1 MGEGRGERAVET
13 NFVIHITARLTF
25 LLILA
30 LAPRAA
36 SAQPAGGDPYSP
48 ALPAAQPDPQRYPIN
63 VQSPAFRFGSN
74 APQSQA
80 TAPTQQPPAAPP
92 PTDPQR
98 YPLPSPTIA
107 APPLPN
113 ASPQPPAP
121 SPQPASAGHLFQPAQ
136 IVATVGNKYI
146 FYGDVAPMV
155 NQMLQPALA
164 KAPSEFERQQIEKYR
179 DPLTRQAIRQMV
191 ETKLMYLEFEREIVK
206 NAPKD
211 KLPEVRKNIDKKV
224 FESFEQELAD
234 TRAKID
240 KARPEELPELLK
252 RDPIVPRLVMLM
264 KDVNAES
271 LGELDAALRQFGSTL
286 EKEVRYYGEYK
297 LGRTT
302 VGKHINFKPEI
313 THQEMLDYYHEH
325 AADYAVPAKVRFEI
339 LTVKFESF
347 PTRQAAQAAIAAMG
361 NEVFFGAP
369 FKAVA
374 QKGSQEPNAQA
385 GGYYDWTSQGSLAS
399 QPIDEALFTIET
411 GKLSQIIEDN
421 RGLHIVRV
429 IERSPAGQ
437 VSFLEAQ
444 PKIKEAIT
452 TQKKEADYKKFVQ
465 TLGVGTRVWTI
476 YDDQAEPTATARQQG
491 GTQPR

>member
-1 MGEGRGERAVET
+1 M
-13 NFVIHITARLTF
+13 F
-25 LLILA
+25 LLVLTLA
-30 LAPRAA
+30 VRAA
-36 SAQPAGGDPYSP
+36 SGQPGSGDPYSP
-48 ALPAAQPDPQRYPIN
+48 GPQAPPDPQRYPIN
-63 VQSPAFRFGSN
+63 VGPPAFRFGSN
-74 APQSQA
+74 APQAQPA
-80 TAPTQQPPAAPP
+80 AQPPAAPP
-92 PTDPQR
+92 ANDPQR
-98 YPLPSPTIA
+98 YPLPGPATVP
-107 APPLPN
+107 PPLPT
-113 ASPQPPAP
+113 PELRTP
-121 SPQPASAGHLFQPAQ
+121 SPEPSAPAGNLFQPAQ
-136 IVATVGNKYI
+136 IVATVGNKLI

-155 NQMLQPALA
+155 NQMLEPALA
-164 KAPSEFERQQIEKYR
+164 KATSDFERQQIEQYR
-179 DPLTRQAIRQMV
+179 VPLTRQAIKQMV
-191 ETKLMYLEFEREIVK
+191 ETKLMYLEFERDIKK

-211 KLPEVRKNIDKKV
+211 KQQEVWKNIDKKV
-224 FESFEQELAD
+224 FESFEQELAE

-240 KARPEELPELLK
+240 KAKPEELPELLK

-271 LGELDAALRQFGSTL
+271 LGELDAALRRYGSTL

-325 AADYAVPAKVRFEI
+325 AADYAVPAKARFEI

-347 PTRQAAQAAIAAMG
+347 PTRAAAQAAIAAMG

-374 QKGSQEPNAQA
+374 QKGSQEPNAQT

-429 IERSPAGQ
+429 IERTPAGQ
-437 VSFLEAQ
+437 ISFLEAQ
-444 PKIKEAIT
+444 TKIKEAIT
-452 TQKKEADYKKFVQ
+452 AQKKEADYREFVQ
-465 TLGVGTRVWTI
+465 TLGTGTRVWTI
-476 YDDQAEPTATARQQG
+476 YDAAAPSPASATARQPTE
-491 GTQPR
+491 TQPR